1 MKFRKHKNNSSA
13 FSTYNVMIEFA
24 DDTNI
29 KKTLKKREMNLDP
42 VLLDFIYWHGK
53 IVAKS
58 ALG

>member
-1 MKFRKHKNNSSA
+1 
-13 FSTYNVMIEFA
+13 MIEFT

-29 KKTLKKREMNLDP
+29 KKTLKKREVNLDP